1 MALNKVLSWLIF
13 GGLLLLTVTPLIV
26 STSLFFPFITGKGF
40 FFRIVTEIILAL
52 WIILALRD
60 PNYRPRR
67 SWLLA
72 AMSVFLLILALATAW
87 GANPYRS
94 FWSNF
99 ERMEGLIGYLHL
111 FVYFLILISILRLEK
126 LWKIFAHT
134 LLGINAVIAVF
145 SILQLAGYL
154 KINQGGVRVDAT
166 FGNATY
172 LAVYGIFHLFLILF
186 CLVRF
191 WQLKCWGRGVWWRG
205 LAVGYVLLGLLDL
218 AILYKTATRGA
229 ILGLGLGLVIFAVLI
244 IWREKNNQIIKRVA
258 WGTLGL
264 AILITAGFFTVRNS
278 AWVKQ
283 SPTLSRFASISTTD
297 RTTQA
302 RFLIWNMSWQGFKER
317 PLLGWGPENYILVFN
332 KYYDPAMYNQEP
344 WFDRS
349 HNVVFDWL
357 ISAGALG
364 LLSYLSLFAM
374 ALYLLWWQK
383 NNLSVPERS
392 LITGLL
398 VAYFFHNLFVFDNL
412 VSYLLFFALLGYIH
426 FKSTE
431 ENPVPSVISQ
441 PKNQWPLAPIVVIV
455 GALFLPTFYWLNV
468 KPWLA
473 NRTLIEALS
482 LQNYPK
488 DEFARFK
495 KVFAY
500 QTFAS
505 TEASEQMINFA
516 LGAAQNQSLPT
527 EDRTAIA
534 SLARDQILETIK
546 REPENARYP
555 FFAGSF
561 FSRLGW
567 LEEARENL
575 ETARRLSPRKQTII
589 FELGGLNINQKK
601 YDNALALFRAAY
613 ELDKSF
619 SEAKKLYA
627 LGAIYDDQLPLA
639 TDLLSAAAKDD
650 PSFLLDERLVQA
662 YGSINKP
669 DALVAV
675 WQKAIIADPKFEKT
689 VMDFIADL
697 KKKGVIQ

>member
-87 GANPYRS
+87 GANHYRS

-244 IWREKNNQIIKRVA
+244 IWREK
-258 WGTLGL
+258 
-264 AILITAGFFTVRNS
+264 
-278 AWVKQ
+278 
-283 SPTLSRFASISTTD
+283 
-297 RTTQA
+297 
-302 RFLIWNMSWQGFKER
+302 
-317 PLLGWGPENYILVFN
+317 
-332 KYYDPAMYNQEP
+332 
-344 WFDRS
+344 
-349 HNVVFDWL
+349 
-357 ISAGALG
+357 
-364 LLSYLSLFAM
+364 
-374 ALYLLWWQK
+374 
-383 NNLSVPERS
+383 
-392 LITGLL
+392 
-398 VAYFFHNLFVFDNL
+398 
-412 VSYLLFFALLGYIH
+412 
-426 FKSTE
+426 
-431 ENPVPSVISQ
+431 
-441 PKNQWPLAPIVVIV
+441 
-455 GALFLPTFYWLNV
+455 
-468 KPWLA
+468 
-473 NRTLIEALS
+473 
-482 LQNYPK
+482 
-488 DEFARFK
+488 
-495 KVFAY
+495 
-500 QTFAS
+500 
-505 TEASEQMINFA
+505 
-516 LGAAQNQSLPT
+516 
-527 EDRTAIA
+527 
-534 SLARDQILETIK
+534 
-546 REPENARYP
+546 
-555 FFAGSF
+555 
-561 FSRLGW
+561 
-567 LEEARENL
+567 
-575 ETARRLSPRKQTII
+575 
-589 FELGGLNINQKK
+589 
-601 YDNALALFRAAY
+601 
-613 ELDKSF
+613 
-619 SEAKKLYA
+619 
-627 LGAIYDDQLPLA
+627 
-639 TDLLSAAAKDD
+639 
-650 PSFLLDERLVQA
+650 
-662 YGSINKP
+662 
-669 DALVAV
+669 
-675 WQKAIIADPKFEKT
+675 
-689 VMDFIADL
+689 
-697 KKKGVIQ
+697 